1 MAGASQLLTAA
12 HHLHGWPKLSLSL
25 SSLISNPGP
34 KSGLVPLGSLI
45 REVMNHGGGRRHC
58 RGFDG
63 LLGLRGFCLVF
74 LDGAQP

>member
-12 HHLHGWPKLSLSL
+12 HHLHGWPKLSL

-45 REVMNHGGGRRHC
+45 REVITMEVCEVC
-58 RGFDG
+58 RSVILKMDFSE
-63 LLGLRGFCLVF
+63 RGW
-74 LDGAQP
+74 

>member
-12 HHLHGWPKLSLSL
+12 HHLHGWPKLSL

-45 REVMNHGGGRRHC
+45 REVMTMEVCGRRHC

>member
-12 HHLHGWPKLSLSL
+12 HHLHGWPKLSLS
-25 SSLISNPGP
+25 SLISNPGP

-45 REVMNHGGGRRHC
+45 EGDDHGGGRRHC